1 MEEMNF
7 DDEFDYLDDENLE
20 TEAVDAPIIKG
31 ANEAKSDLVP
41 AEESAPAKK
50 ELTEEQK
57 KAIEEEERKEKE
69 RKENEKKFNSII
81 YVVKVT
87 TNKEDKALEM
97 ISDKVIK
104 KNVGIYAL
112 ARPHGIRGYIFLESP
127 DRENAEEAA
136 YNLPYVKGILPAQVT
151 YDEISQMVE
160 PVASEVNI
168 VKNDIVEMIS
178 EPFKK
183 EKAKVV
189 RLDKIKGEV
198 VVSLLNAAV
207 PIPVTV
213 KLDNV
218 RVIRRDEMEE

>member
-1 MEEMNF
+1 MNDNEEFGF
-7 DDEFDYLDDENLE
+7 DEEFDYLDDEGLE
-20 TEAVDAPIIKG
+20 TESVDAPMIKG
-31 ANEAKSDLVP
+31 AKSEADQKEN
-41 AEESAPAKK
+41 AEEEKK
-50 ELTEEQK
+50 EAEE
-57 KAIEEEERKEKE
+57 KAKIKEMEEAAKAAAKAD
-69 RKENEKKFNSII
+69 EKKYDSII

-87 TNKEDKALEM
+87 TNKEDKALELVA
-97 ISDKVIK
+97 DKIK
-104 KNVGIYAL
+104 KKKIGVYAL

-127 DRENAEEAA
+127 DRENAEEAV

-151 YDEISQMVE
+151 YEEISQMME

-168 VKNDIVEMIS
+168 EKNDVVEMIS

-183 EKAKVV
+183 EKAKVI
-189 RLDKIKGEV
+189 RIDKIKGEV

-218 RVIRRDEMEE
+218 RVIRREDLEE